1 MKLESKTWLAHSPRS
16 RGWQTLQQVT
26 LGAAVA
32 LFATQ
37 AQGQEKPSAED
48 GIGEKVL
55 SNDDIE
61 RKPIA
66 SLKEWYASVHI
77 EGQRKEIAGKLHALS
92 GQYKSPLFAER
103 RKYDSKVID
112 VVQSARAK
120 VFPTP
125 ALWANEFQDPDLDRE
140 MRELIS
146 KVNDADA
153 FSNPKRTYRV
163 PTGRVTG
170 TVLMDYIRDNTVLP
184 FTLDPAAEKEL
195 AATVLN
201 ITEDET
207 RMWAVLGEAL
217 ERSNKLA
224 LRSDLF
230 ADSLPS
236 LLHIHPGPEHA
247 TQHSYA
253 ASNEGLW
260 IRRVVRKTDELGQPI
275 FDPEK
280 KEFEQVTSSQN
291 FLLSDWDAKLRNLK
305 IK

>member
-77 EGQRKEIAGKLHALS
+77 EGQRKEIEGKLHTLS

-125 ALWANEFQDPDLDRE
+125 ASWANEFQDPDLDRE

-146 KVNDADA
+146 KVNEADA
-153 FSNPKRTYRV
+153 FNNPKRTYRV

-170 TVLMDYIRDNTVLP
+170 KVLMEYILDNTKLP
-184 FTLDPAAEKEL
+184 FTLDPSAEKEL

-201 ITEDET
+201 ITDDET
-207 RMWAVLGEAL
+207 RMWAVLAEAL
-217 ERSNKLA
+217 EKSNKLA
-224 LRSDLF
+224 LQSDLF
-230 ADSLPS
+230 SDNLPS
-236 LLHIHPGPEHA
+236 LLRILPGPEHA
-247 TQHSYA
+247 TKHSYA
-253 ASNEGLW
+253 ATNDTLW
-260 IRRVVRKTDELGQPI
+260 IRRVVHKTDERGEPI

-291 FLLSDWDAKLRNLK
+291 FLLSDWDARL
-305 IK
+305 